1 MNTYDPG
8 QSSGRT
14 SWNCMREMIF
24 FMFPC
29 VDYSLACP
37 TPRGQVVRH
46 SADCCPTPR
55 GQVVRNSADCCPTPR
70 GQVVRHSADCCPTP
84 RGQVVHHSA
93 LLFHTTRTGC
103 PPQCRFLFH
112 WHRGE
117 DCGIVRH
124 RMLCMKMFPHAAS
137 LACMKMIFSC
147 FPHAASLACIK
158 MIFFSCFPR
167 VASLACINTIFFRF
181 SSCSFPRV
189 SHTTR
194 TCCPPQWGLFS
205 H

>member
-1 MNTYDPG
+1 MWIIPSRVPHHEDRLSATVQTVVPHHEDRLSATVQTVVPHHEDRL
-8 QSSGRT
+8 STTVHCCS
-14 SWNCMREMIF
+14 
-24 FMFPC
+24 
-29 VDYSLACP
+29 
-37 TPRGQVVRH
+37 TPRGQVVR
-46 SADCCPTPR
+46 
-55 GQVVRNSADCCPTPR
+55 
-70 GQVVRHSADCCPTP
+70 
-84 RGQVVHHSA
+84 HSA

-194 TCCPPQWGLFS
+194 TCCPPQW
-205 H
+205 